1 MDRERPILSS
11 GLKRLIAGLSVL
23 RSPEPEQLLSL
34 MATAGVCAEE
44 LEPWADYGHSPSD
57 SYGRQLVWH
66 GGHVEVMVM
75 TWLPGDFSAIHDHGL
90 AQWGAVQCFG
100 QAEHY
105 SYRLRRLHLC
115 DEQALP
121 YGPGQ
126 VRAVS
131 PALIHQMGNAGEQ
144 SFLSLHVYGCR
155 EPRTAVTASARVFD
169 PDEGC
174 IQFTSGGVFF
184 ALPESDIERRQYGLT
199 ADLAIRKRQ
208 GQLKAWRLR
217 QMLALAA

>member
-1 MDRERPILSS
+1 MDREHPILSS

-34 MATAGVCAEE
+34 MASAGVCAEE
-44 LEPWADYGHSPSD
+44 LEPWADYGHSPCD
-57 SYGRQLVWH
+57 SYGRHLVWH

-131 PALIHQMGNAGEQ
+131 PA
-144 SFLSLHVYGCR
+144 SPGCR
-155 EPRTAVTASARVFD
+155 EGGKCV
-169 PDEGC
+169 GC
-174 IQFTSGGVFF
+174 
-184 ALPESDIERRQYGLT
+184 L
-199 ADLAIRKRQ
+199 
-208 GQLKAWRLR
+208 RLR
-217 QMLALAA
+217 KVKRWRFVRRARGGCREREGMTGIICSSSAPKLGRDVSG